1 MPKNQSPTKT
11 TQKYNVFLKI
21 TTWIL
26 TILLFIY
33 GILIPLISGNN
44 DKSASDL
51 WNNILI
57 PAIILLTII
66 YVCLAVMIHLKST
79 PKFTQ
84 ASLKYTIL
92 PAGAITV
99 IISYFN
105 AKFFND
111 YPSFA
116 SSILAILGALF
127 PAGTERSQLSIRK
140 ERKKRTEKSIN
151 NLNSESHHLRV
162 EAIQNLALIADEWLG
177 DDFAGESTSKT
188 ETQNI
193 LDQLCLLV
201 RSEFPLLEEQPCND
215 VLNITQGKQI
225 IQLIQQEQEVRRL
238 VFTEISKRLGK
249 INQEGGT
256 TEGTWDKFDFDFSW
270 APIFYKMNG
279 LTLKHLDFNKLKFY
293 GDIDFSKSTFI
304 TPITCSSIFTTN
316 INFKGAKFCSD
327 ICFTDSFFY
336 GLTDFSNTAFYGKA
350 DFEITHFGDSSL
362 NEPKMSK
369 YWEEYLEELVE
380 IFTVKDIEPLNI
392 PDGTLQAA
400 PANFKNA
407 VFYKEAFFCGA
418 KFHKDAHFECTK
430 FKNIADFTG
439 ALFKGQPC
447 FDKAIFDGAAIFL
460 DVEPRSEIYF
470 KHTMF
475 NENEARNNKFLSHG
489 YPQNIKKGIVPTD
502 PSHNWPSEYNIPI
515 DSCYFRNFSD
525 CEEAKIYYCS
535 APAKPIKPIKESD
548 NPGET
553 PSK

>member
-1 MPKNQSPTKT
+1 MPQNQSPVKT
-11 TQKYNVFLKI
+11 TQKKKYSQKYNNILKI

-26 TILLFIY
+26 AILLFIY

-44 DKSASDL
+44 EKSASGL
-51 WNNILI
+51 WSIALTV
-57 PAIILLTII
+57 AIVLLTVF
-66 YVCLAVMIHLKST
+66 YAYLAVMIHLKST
-79 PKFTQ
+79 PKLKFTQ

-127 PAGTERSQLSIRK
+127 PAGTESSQLNIRK

-162 EAIQNLALIADEWLG
+162 EAVQDLALIADEWLG
-177 DDFAGESTSKT
+177 DDFTGESTSKIKV
-188 ETQNI
+188 QNI
-193 LDQLCLLV
+193 LDQLCSLV
-201 RSEFPLLEEQPCND
+201 RSEFPLIKEQSSNGA
-215 VLNITQGKQI
+215 LNITRGKQI
-225 IQLIQQEQEVRRL
+225 IQQEQEVRRL
-238 VFTEISKRLGK
+238 VFVEISKRLGK
-249 INQEGGT
+249 INQNGEV
-256 TEGTWDKFDFDFSW
+256 TEGTWNKFDFNFSG
-270 APIFYKMNG
+270 APIFYSMNG
-279 LTLKHLDFNKLKFY
+279 LTLKQLDFNELEFY
-293 GDIDFSKSTFI
+293 GNIDFAQSIFI
-304 TPITCSSIFTTN
+304 DPINCSSSFTTN
-316 INFKGAKFCSD
+316 ITFKGAKFCSN
-327 ICFTDSFFY
+327 ICFTNSFFY
-336 GLTDFSNTAFYGKA
+336 GLTDFSNTAFYGEA
-350 DFEITHFGDSSL
+350 DFESTHFGDGSL
-362 NEPKMSK
+362 NEPKISK
-369 YWEEYLEELVE
+369 YWEDFFEE
-380 IFTVKDIEPLNI
+380 FTVKDIEPLKI

-460 DVEPRSEIYF
+460 DIEPRSEIYF
-470 KHTMF
+470 KRTMF
-475 NENEARNNKFLSHG
+475 NENKARNNKFLSHR
-489 YPQNIKKGIVPTD
+489 YPKNIRIGIVPTD
-502 PSHNWPSEYNIPI
+502 SSHNWPSEYIPI

-535 APAKPIKPIKESD
+535 APAKPIEESD
-548 NPGET
+548 NQGET